1 MHCLWTGELPFGNYD
16 WKTDFGVFL
25 RMKKQFYEKMMKLGY
40 MTGCHQM
47 PERSF
52 FFKGFQFPVCARC
65 TGILIGQV
73 IGFFLFPLLR
83 LSFDSICFLF
93 FLMFFDWWLQR
104 LHLLESTN
112 FRRVTSGLLCGVG
125 MGQLFLGCICMVWR
139 VFSA

>member
-1 MHCLWTGELPFGNYD
+1 MRCLWARELPVGTYD
-16 WKTDFGVFL
+16 WKTNLGVFL
-25 RMKKQFYEKMMKLGY
+25 RMKKRLYEKMMNLGH

-52 FFKGFQFPVCARC
+52 FYKGFQFPVCARC
-65 TGILIGQV
+65 TGILIGQI
-73 IGFFLFPLLR
+73 IGVFLFPLLQ

-104 LHLLESTN
+104 LHFLESTN
-112 FRRVTSGLLCGVG
+112 FRRVASGLLCGVG
-125 MGQLFLGCICMVWR
+125 MGQLFLGCICMIWR